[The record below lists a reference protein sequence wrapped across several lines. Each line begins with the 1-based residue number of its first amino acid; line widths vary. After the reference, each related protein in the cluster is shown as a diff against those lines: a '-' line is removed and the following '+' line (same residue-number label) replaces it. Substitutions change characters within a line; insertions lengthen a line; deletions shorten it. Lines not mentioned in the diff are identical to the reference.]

1 MTSQHLDLNLEL
13 SDISLALVVM
23 VWCLGTWVHLT
34 YKVLVFRLIYK
45 KGPLSENPINLLIL
59 VDEIQWMVQLVHH
72 SQMFYILHVRDVQKL
87 HGQNGCLFLHIF
99 VLVGIFSILQ
109 FVFGGLAIAC
119 LRFMFIRAHIMVQ
132 KIGQWPVTLTILAL
146 SQTLIFSLTIACA
159 YNRKRHWDIDFCWQ
173 GLEKI
178 RVLDPPRGT
187 IYILPLACS
196 LEASLHLYMSY
207 FIFGEDKQIKHMIP
221 AESYRRRN
229 VKNAIDLAGE
239 MLRFLFE
246 ILVVVFALIGS
257 RGSTGES
264 TVEYVSLSVIV
275 GSGLIPAYHIYVS
288 GILKKELFSV
298 ISFFPF
304 VN

>member
-45 KGPLSENPINLLIL
+45 KGPLSKNPINLLIL

-119 LRFMFIRAHIMVQ
+119 LRFMFIRAHIIVQ

-146 SQTLIFSLTIACA
+146 SQTVIFSLTIACA
-159 YNRKRHWDIDFCWQ
+159 YITGKGI
-173 GLEKI
+173 
-178 RVLDPPRGT
+178 GT
-187 IYILPLACS
+187 
-196 LEASLHLYMSY
+196 
-207 FIFGEDKQIKHMIP
+207 
-221 AESYRRRN
+221 
-229 VKNAIDLAGE
+229 
-239 MLRFLFE
+239 
-246 ILVVVFALIGS
+246 
-257 RGSTGES
+257 
-264 TVEYVSLSVIV
+264 
-275 GSGLIPAYHIYVS
+275 
-288 GILKKELFSV
+288 
-298 ISFFPF
+298 
-304 VN
+304 

>member
-1 MTSQHLDLNLEL
+1 MDLKLEL
-13 SDISLALVVM
+13 SDISLALM
-23 VWCLGTWVHLT
+23 VIFWSLGTCVHLT
-34 YKVLVFRLIYK
+34 YKVLVSRLIYK
-45 KGPLSENPINLLIL
+45 KGPLSKNPINVLIL

-119 LRFMFIRAHIMVQ
+119 LRFMFIRTHIMVQ

-146 SQTLIFSLTIACA
+146 SQTVIFSLTVACA
-159 YNRKRHWDIDFCWQ
+159 YNRKRYWDIDFCWQ

-178 RVLDPPRGT
+178 RVLDPPRGA

-196 LEASLHLYMSY
+196 LEASLHIYLSY
-207 FIFGEDKQIKHMIP
+207 FIFGEDKQIKHMLP
-221 AESYRRRN
+221 AESCRRRN
-229 VKNAIDLAGE
+229 VKNAIDLAGQ
-239 MLRFLFE
+239 MLRFIFE
-246 ILVVVFALIGS
+246 ILVVVFALIES
-257 RGSTGES
+257 QRSTGES
-264 TVEYVSLSVIV
+264 TVEYVSLTVIV

-298 ISFFPF
+298 MSFFSF